1 MNVQRIDIDALGR
14 DAVTDLPLPNRGTG
28 DVRPDTNDIDHKTAR
43 EELVYN
49 GFGRIGYFCP
59 NAYFWL
65 LHHIRGTVYSQ
76 VLPLA
81 LLTAVV
87 GVVANYYDWTC
98 TDDAHRMIGFVVGF
112 LLVIIVNFTH
122 NNYEKAVTEIN
133 EMVQDGITIC
143 TEVLPSIGRNK
154 EEEEESHSSVPAIN
168 GMSQFN
174 AIDTDKSGEVSRSQW
189 IEHYGNADLFD
200 AYDADGNS
208 FINAAEFMA
217 GESSK
222 GKFQAIDNNGDG
234 VISRAEWMAK
244 FGAATLFDLYDTDGD
259 GEVSLDD
266 FIQGQEQ
273 RKEQRKKERRE
284 FQRLIVLY
292 FRLVCFEVRADIQAR
307 QNRFTWLD
315 EDGSICTDQE
325 RNKFRIAVQRHTD
338 NHEQEWDFSHF
349 QTGENFLVG
358 MLVPFNCWCVMK
370 RGTFHITTRPAL
382 VAMWLM
388 QKLDKYCEDGYIRS
402 PPVHARMMATL
413 SKYTDHICPMV
424 QVDRTPLPFSYVHM
438 AAFLIV
444 SFCLTLPFC
453 LVEHFGNWTP
463 LVSGWLAMAYGGLYI
478 NGCNLRNPFNFEC
491 TRTGI
496 PINVFVQ
503 RLERCTEVKRNV
515 CPSHHGCSSPSPSRA
530 AM

>member
-1 MNVQRIDIDALGR
+1 MQLVLENV
-14 DAVTDLPLPNRGTG
+14 
-28 DVRPDTNDIDHKTAR
+28 
-43 EELVYN
+43 
-49 GFGRIGYFCP
+49 
-59 NAYFWL
+59 NA
-65 LHHIRGTVYSQ
+65 
-76 VLPLA
+76 
-81 LLTAVV
+81 
-87 GVVANYYDWTC
+87 
-98 TDDAHRMIGFVVGF
+98 
-112 LLVIIVNFTH
+112 TH
-122 NNYEKAVTEIN
+122 A
-133 EMVQDGITIC
+133 
-143 TEVLPSIGRNK
+143 
-154 EEEEESHSSVPAIN
+154 
-168 GMSQFN
+168 
-174 AIDTDKSGEVSRSQW
+174 
-189 IEHYGNADLFD
+189 
-200 AYDADGNS
+200 
-208 FINAAEFMA
+208 
-217 GESSK
+217 
-222 GKFQAIDNNGDG
+222 
-234 VISRAEWMAK
+234 
-244 FGAATLFDLYDTDGD
+244 
-259 GEVSLDD
+259 
-266 FIQGQEQ
+266 
-273 RKEQRKKERRE
+273 
-284 FQRLIVLY
+284 
-292 FRLVCFEVRADIQAR
+292 
-307 QNRFTWLD
+307 
-315 EDGSICTDQE
+315 

-503 RLERCTEVKRNV
+503 RLERCTEALL
-515 CPSHHGCSSPSPSRA
+515 HDCSNDYYTPHQLEESEMA
-530 AM
+530 QAT